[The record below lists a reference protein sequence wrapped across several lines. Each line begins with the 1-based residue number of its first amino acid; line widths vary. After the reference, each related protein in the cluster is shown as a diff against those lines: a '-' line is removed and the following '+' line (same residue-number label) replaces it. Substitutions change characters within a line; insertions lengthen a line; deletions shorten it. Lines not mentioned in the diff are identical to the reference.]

1 MKILVTTDLSANSRA
16 GIRFALQLTLQY
28 QCELTF
34 FYAYHLKKP
43 TWNDTTYNSFADS
56 EHQKSLVALTD
67 FVKAVAGNI
76 DITDFHVNYYIQESL
91 FLPHHIIE
99 YALLHECSFICI
111 SRRGTGW
118 HRKLFGSVSKALI
131 KESAIPV
138 IVIPSEYK
146 RREIKNV
153 LYASDLSNFER
164 ELKTVVNFADPLQL
178 KIEIL
183 HFRLPSDVAGD
194 KKALVEDALQKFSVK
209 SIHFY
214 EKNYD
219 FSLTLMEHLLKMV
232 KEINPSIMIMFT
244 DQQRD
249 LFERLFTASNAA
261 ALSSLAKWPMLV
273 FRKEVSS

>member
-1 MKILVTTDLSANSRA
+1 MKILVTTDLSTNSKA
-16 GIRFALQLTLQY
+16 GIRFALQLALQY

-34 FYAYHLKKP
+34 FYGYHLKKP

-67 FVKAVAGNI
+67 FVKVVAGDI
-76 DITDFHVNYYIQESL
+76 DITDFQLNYYIQESL

-111 SRRGTGW
+111 SRRGASW
-118 HRKLFGSVSKALI
+118 HRKLFGSVSKVLI
-131 KESAIPV
+131 QESAIPV
-138 IVIPSEYK
+138 MVIPPGY
-146 RREIKNV
+146 RRKKIKNV

-164 ELKTVVNFADPLQL
+164 ELKMVVNFAHPLQL
-178 KIEIL
+178 KIETL
-183 HFRLPSDVAGD
+183 HFRLPSDITGN
-194 KKALVEDALQKFSVK
+194 KKVLVEDAIQKIPAK
-209 SIHFY
+209 SIRFY
-214 EKNYD
+214 EENYD
-219 FSLTLMEHLLKMV
+219 FSLSLMEHLLKMV
-232 KEINPSIMIMFT
+232 KKINPSIMIMFT

-273 FRKEVSS
+273 FRKEVLS